1 VGNGRPPVMFIP
13 GTIAPADY
21 TFGSLLGVIGGEI
34 EPVMKELEVYSGD
47 TPPAG
52 YTLETEVEGIKR
64 VADERG
70 LGTFHLVGHS
80 IGGAAALAFAAEYP
94 ERVRSLALIEP
105 GSIARIDSTDEEA
118 AETERILALSP
129 EERVNEYSRLLL
141 GEGAE
146 RPERQIQDAPPPWW
160 AARAPLMPAA
170 IEATTRALRAYK
182 LDWERFRSFRQ
193 PVYLARGSLSH
204 PRWERQARRLAGLF
218 PNIRVEVYEGRS
230 HIDAPHRAEPERFAR
245 AAREMWGLG

>member
-1 VGNGRPPVMFIP
+1 MP

-21 TFGSLLGVIGGEI
+21 TFNKLLDILGREI
-34 EPVMKELEVYSGD
+34 EPILKDLEVYATG

-52 YTLETEVEGIKR
+52 YTLETEVEGIRR
-64 VADERG
+64 VADERE
-70 LGTFHLVGHS
+70 LESLHLVGHS

-118 AETERILALSP
+118 AETERILALPP
-129 EERVNEYSRLLL
+129 EERLHEYSQLLL
-141 GEGAE
+141 GAGAE
-146 RPERQIQDAPPPWW
+146 RPQGQLLEKPPPWM
-160 AARAPLMPAA
+160 AKRPAG

-182 LDWERFRSFRQ
+182 LDWEQFRNFHK

-204 PRWERQARRLAGLF
+204 PRWERQMNRLSALF

-230 HIDAPHRAEPERFAR
+230 HIDSPHRAEPERFANALR
-245 AAREMWGLG
+245 ALWAIQSR